1 MLVEA
6 LKQQGTPVEAMVF
19 PDRTTPI
26 GKIISS
32 YLASATEMDD
42 HALHLLFSSNR
53 WEAEQKIRRLLE
65 GGTTIVCDR
74 YAFSGIAYTGA
85 KGLDLDWCAAPDAG
99 LPAPDLVLYLEVPV
113 EVAEQRGEYGEERYE
128 KREFQAQVRA
138 AFESLKE
145 RFPGWE
151 VVDGQPE
158 PAEVHEKVV
167 GLAQAAIDSAAG
179 KPIAQLDF
187 GGARV

>member
-65 GGTTIVCDR
+65 AGTTIVCDR

-128 KREFQAQVRA
+128 KREFQAKVRA
-138 AFESLKE
+138 SFEGLKE

-187 GGARV
+187 GAARV